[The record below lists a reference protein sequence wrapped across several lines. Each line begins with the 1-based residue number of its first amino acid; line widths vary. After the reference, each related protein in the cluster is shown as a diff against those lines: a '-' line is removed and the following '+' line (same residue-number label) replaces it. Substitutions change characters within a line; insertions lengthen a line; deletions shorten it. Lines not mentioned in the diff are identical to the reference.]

1 MQAHAYLAGCS
12 QAILLFPQLLAGSVQ
27 ALFAQLM
34 ALQLLLHLLLGLS
47 LPLLKLPN
55 TRQELLVAVNLTLWR
70 RKIMARE
77 S

>member
-1 MQAHAYLAGCS
+1 MQARAYLAGCG
-12 QAILLFPQLLAGSVQ
+12 QAILLLPQLLAGSVQ

-70 RKIMARE
+70 RKSMARV